1 MKKVLVVCICLV
13 VICAVFGVNS
23 RLDYPGF
30 KHAFE
35 DITTDASVLSD
46 DLNAFGALA
55 TIVSDYSPTRHRE
68 IYVEEV
74 VPEEGDNVYALVY
87 VAYNNTFP
95 DDDGL
100 DLVTENWVFSDYSTA
115 DRLCDILSPLV
126 FEGVPDLNNPFTDV
140 LASVNSIG
148 FVLMLIVS
156 FALVLISILF
166 DLVAVAFTLVKS
178 GLYLLGF

>member
-1 MKKVLVVCICLV
+1 MKKVLVICICLV
-13 VICAVFGVNS
+13 VICAVLGVNS
-23 RLDYPGF
+23 RLDYQGF
-30 KHAFE
+30 KRAFE

-46 DLNAFGALA
+46 DLNSFGALA
-55 TIVSDYSPTRHRE
+55 TIVSDYSPNRHRE

-74 VPEEGDNVYALVY
+74 ETVEGETVYALVY

-95 DDDGL
+95 SDDGL
-100 DLVTENWVFSDYSTA
+100 DLVTEWWTFTDFSTA

-126 FEGVPDLNNPFTDV
+126 FEGVPDFNNPFTDV
-140 LASVNSIG
+140 LAAVNTIG
-148 FVLMLIVS
+148 FVLMLLVS